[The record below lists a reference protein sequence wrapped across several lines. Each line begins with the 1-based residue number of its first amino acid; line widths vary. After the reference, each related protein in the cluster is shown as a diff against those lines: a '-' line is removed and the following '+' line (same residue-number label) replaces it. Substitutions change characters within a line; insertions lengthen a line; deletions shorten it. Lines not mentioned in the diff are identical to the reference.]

1 MERKLLGIDVVRID
15 GDTQSRDEIN
25 QSLINDYAEDMD
37 RGDVFPAIL
46 VFFDG
51 VSYWLADGFHR
62 YFAVKKL
69 GLGSISADVRQGT
82 KRDAWLYSL
91 EANGRHG
98 ERRTAADKRKS
109 VLRALDDFEL
119 STWSDVEIAR
129 KCVVSDRFVSKMR
142 GDSGPAVRKFKK
154 ADGTIGEKAVR
165 QKEKWQP
172 PEMVPMPK
180 APENMQSA
188 DVDHEH
194 MEMVTELMA
203 DNERLA
209 DRLAVAAME
218 ATEEEKALAS
228 ETIESL
234 REELRI
240 LKIELAAVKQ
250 SRDQF
255 QSECAQL
262 KKQCASYVK
271 KLKLQA

>member
-165 QKEKWQP
+165 QKVAKP
-172 PEMVPMPK
+172 
-180 APENMQSA
+180 APEPVQEVPSA

-203 DNERLA
+203 DNEHQRPSKACVKSCVSSRLSWP
-209 DRLAVAAME
+209 R
-218 ATEEEKALAS
+218 
-228 ETIESL
+228 
-234 REELRI
+234 
-240 LKIELAAVKQ
+240 
-250 SRDQF
+250 
-255 QSECAQL
+255 
-262 KKQCASYVK
+262 
-271 KLKLQA
+271 